1 MLSAKQS
8 ALNTAGPC
16 QSTELLA
23 SSSPYPR
30 FLTRLRLL
38 SWYIK
43 REGLFPTLRRIAITL
58 VPGLRTVRR
67 KSAPVEVWEDE
78 IQNLQ
83 PGEWVEVKS
92 RDEILPTLDQ
102 NAKHR
107 GLRFVPEMYD
117 FCGHRFRVFKR
128 VEKICIENTPDVRR
142 ITNTVLLEG
151 GICQGGGIGC
161 DRACFHFWREIWLR
175 RVFSVHSV
183 DRMRSAETPPFVAR

>member
-16 QSTELLA
+16 QSPELLA

-30 FLTRLRLL
+30 FLIRLRLL
-38 SWYIK
+38 FWYK
-43 REGLFPTLRRIAITL
+43 EREGLLGALRRAAIAL
-58 VPGLRTVRR
+58 VPGLRTARR
-67 KSAPVEVWEDE
+67 KPARVGFWEDE
-78 IQNLQ
+78 IQNFQ
-83 PGEWVEVKS
+83 SGEWVEVKS
-92 RDEILPTLDQ
+92 RDEILSTLDE

-117 FCGHRFRVFKR
+117 FCGRRFRVFKR
-128 VEKICIENTPDVRR
+128 VEKICVENTPDVRR

-161 DRACFHFWREIWLR
+161 DRACFHFWREVWLR
-175 RVFSVHSV
+175 RVSPVHPL
-183 DRMRSAETPPFVAR
+183 DRARSAEAPHPLAR